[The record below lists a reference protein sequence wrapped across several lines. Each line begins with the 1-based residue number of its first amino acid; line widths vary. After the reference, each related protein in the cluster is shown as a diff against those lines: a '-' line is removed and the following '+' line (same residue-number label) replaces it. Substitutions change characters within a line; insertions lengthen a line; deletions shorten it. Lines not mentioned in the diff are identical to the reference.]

1 MGSVEE
7 VAVVL
12 LLDFVELPLFP
23 FPPPGAAAST
33 PEAIEAVTVALK
45 AAGAAAVEEVSFTL
59 DPAPAGAAGG
69 AEGVDVEG
77 GVGDTDLALDG
88 IKGTEA
94 GFKFDLMLLLDPD
107 DDAIAEV
114 AVEDLDEA
122 EGIGLSFSLCNAW
135 VAAECLAA

>member
-23 FPPPGAAAST
+23 FPPPGAAPST
-33 PEAIEAVTVALK
+33 PEAVEAVTVALK

-94 GFKFDLMLLLDPD
+94 GFKFDLMLLLD
-107 DDAIAEV
+107 DAIAEV

>member
-1 MGSVEE
+1 M
-7 VAVVL
+7 L

-23 FPPPGAAAST
+23 FPPPEAAPST
-33 PEAIEAVTVALK
+33 PAVEAVEAVALK

-59 DPAPAGAAGG
+59 DPAPTGAARV

-77 GVGDTDLALDG
+77 GVGDTDLALNG

-94 GFKFDLMLLLDPD
+94 GFKFDLMLLL

>member
-1 MGSVEE
+1 M
-7 VAVVL
+7 L
-12 LLDFVELPLFP
+12 LLDFVEWPLFP
-23 FPPPGAAAST
+23 FPPAGAAPST
-33 PEAIEAVTVALK
+33 PAVEAVTVALK

-94 GFKFDLMLLLDPD
+94 GFKFDLMLLLD
-107 DDAIAEV
+107 DAIAEV

>member
-1 MGSVEE
+1 M
-7 VAVVL
+7 L

-23 FPPPGAAAST
+23 FPPPWAAPST
-33 PEAIEAVTVALK
+33 PAVEAVTVALK

-107 DDAIAEV
+107 NR
-114 AVEDLDEA
+114 
-122 EGIGLSFSLCNAW
+122 EGNLVTLRFWGKFVCILRI
-135 VAAECLAA
+135 